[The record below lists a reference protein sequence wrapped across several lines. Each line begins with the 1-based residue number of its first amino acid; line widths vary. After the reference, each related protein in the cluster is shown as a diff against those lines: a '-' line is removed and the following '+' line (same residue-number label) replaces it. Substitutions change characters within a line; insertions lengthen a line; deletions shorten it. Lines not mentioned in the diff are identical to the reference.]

1 VGELGRFTSLLTAAS
16 TIPLLGPEARRLVET
31 PQTPEGSE
39 TRYSFGF
46 FLYEGEGG
54 ETLVGHS
61 GSVAGYNAFLVFEP
75 GSGIGVVLLRNYGGG
90 QTNLG
95 EAGRELLNR
104 LLAARLREEG

>member
-1 VGELGRFTSLLTAAS
+1 
-16 TIPLLGPEARRLVET
+16 VET